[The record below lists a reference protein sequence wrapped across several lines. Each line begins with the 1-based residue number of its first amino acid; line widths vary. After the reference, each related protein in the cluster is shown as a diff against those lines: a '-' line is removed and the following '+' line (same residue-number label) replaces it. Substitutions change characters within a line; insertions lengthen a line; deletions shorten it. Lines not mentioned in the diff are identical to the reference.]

1 MKQQRKD
8 KGKYILG
15 RARPGLVSLNL
26 AALIL
31 LPPILPPRSQ
41 RKKPSHPRVPQ
52 KGQHRRSRSLIPEH
66 RAHRRGHRASL
77 LAQPPN
83 PLPHGSCLA
92 GPRQAPGHEAKS
104 GLSLAGIAIPAPVQV
119 DLAHSFEVR
128 PKRSMA
134 GEELVVPPGQ
144 LFLCAPLVLARRPPP
159 GVIWT
164 VARRRRGWRSTR
176 PRRSTW
182 LRW

>member
-1 MKQQRKD
+1 MKRRTWRISHQKKMKQQRKD

-15 RARPGLVSLNL
+15 RARPGLVSFNL
-26 AALIL
+26 AVLIL
-31 LPPILPPRSQ
+31 LPPMSQ

-52 KGQHRRSRSLIPEH
+52 KGQHCRSRSLIPEH
-66 RAHRRGHRASL
+66 RPHRRGHRASL
-77 LAQPPN
+77 FAQPPN

-92 GPRQAPGHEAKS
+92 GPRQAPGHEEKS
-104 GLSLAGIAIPAPVQV
+104 GLSLAGIAIPAPIQV

-144 LFLCAPLVLARRPPP
+144 LFLCAPLVLVRRPPP
-159 GVIWT
+159 GVICT
-164 VARRRRGWRSTR
+164 VARRRRG
-176 PRRSTW
+176 
-182 LRW
+182 